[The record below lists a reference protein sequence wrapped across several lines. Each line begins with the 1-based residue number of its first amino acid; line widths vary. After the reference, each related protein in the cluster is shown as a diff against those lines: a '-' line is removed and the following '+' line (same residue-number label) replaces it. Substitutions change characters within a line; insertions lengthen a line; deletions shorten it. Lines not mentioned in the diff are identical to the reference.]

1 MIIIEQ
7 LRNLLILGILL
18 VVGVTVSM
26 VYKSNNPICPDDF
39 KDPKR
44 EIAAFSEWGKEF
56 WENNPNATVSDF
68 SQARVDF
75 WRENNCT
82 KALKRYEDYM
92 AGNVD
97 EETKQLIEMVIK
109 EEVIKNQRTP
119 VCPDEYENQEDYI
132 KAVGEWLGDF
142 YDKNPN
148 ITKDEM
154 LSARK
159 NFLFENGCK
168 ELSI

>member
-1 MIIIEQ
+1 
-7 LRNLLILGILL
+7 
-18 VVGVTVSM
+18 
-26 VYKSNNPICPDDF
+26 
-39 KDPKR
+39 
-44 EIAAFSEWGKEF
+44 
-56 WENNPNATVSDF
+56 
-68 SQARVDF
+68 
-75 WRENNCT
+75 
-82 KALKRYEDYM
+82 M